1 MSLNIEPISK
11 EQLIRNLCLR
21 KCLIYKHFLA
31 DPDSLGLAFLLLR
44 FPSES
49 HLRRMSYERLL
60 RWEKRLS
67 RIEDS

>member
-1 MSLNIEPISK
+1 MTFNIEPIDK
-11 EQLIRNLCLR
+11 EGLIKNLCLR
-21 KCLIYKHFLA
+21 KFLIYKHFLT
-31 DPDSLGLAFLLLR
+31 DPKSLGLAFLLLR

-49 HLRRMSYERLL
+49 HLRRMPYERIL

>member
-1 MSLNIEPISK
+1 MNFNVEPIGK
-11 EQLIRNLCLR
+11 EHLVKNLCLR

-31 DPDSLGLAFLLLR
+31 DPNSLGLAFLLLR

-49 HLRRMSYERLL
+49 HLRRMSYERIL